1 MKLSVK
7 EEEGWRFK
15 LSGVLTLKQQ
25 VDSAVLT
32 GTKDSTE
39 TDRTTLLQNSSTIWS
54 EYFEQKVGFKYS
66 I

>member
-15 LSGVLTLKQQ
+15 LSGILTLKQQ

-32 GTKDSTE
+32 GTKEHKNRS
-39 TDRTTLLQNSSTIWS
+39 NNPSP
-54 EYFEQKVGFKYS
+54 EQLHHLT
-66 I
+66 